1 MSKDVLPVVTDANLK
16 CVVSRGIELKGLK
29 LANIPLKNVMRDV
42 KMEKYE
48 FIPFDEQQAIEPVD
62 VKTINDYVED
72 CNLLV
77 DRLASPTNRIGKE
90 STDRLATILR
100 RTLSSDQALLKL
112 LVTLYKK
119 TFDENG
125 NLIHSSKLNG
135 QTVTD
140 VLRDEQLDL
149 TFDQLNTCYKNG
161 RMMRAILGK

>member
-1 MSKDVLPVVTDANLK
+1 MVTDANLR

-48 FIPFDEQQAIEPVD
+48 FIPFDEQQAIESVD
-62 VKTINDYVED
+62 AKMLNDYVED

-77 DRLASPTNRIGKE
+77 DRLASPANRLGKE
-90 STDRLATILR
+90 AADRLASILR
-100 RTLSSDQALLKL
+100 RTLSGEQVLLKL

-125 NLIHSSKLNG
+125 NLIQASKLNA
-135 QTVTD
+135 QTIAK
-140 VLRDEQLDL
+140 VLQDEQLDL
-149 TFDQLNTCYKNG
+149 TFDQLSTCFKNG
-161 RMMRAILGK
+161 RMMRATLGK